1 MKQVDAIKEVDLPE
15 LVRML
20 ESHDE
25 DVIYLAK
32 DGAPVAQLTLINSNR
47 PVKRRLG
54 VAKGELVLPDG
65 FDEMFDKMD
74 KEIEEMFDKDIFEQ
88 QQGQGSL

>member
-1 MKQVDAIKEVDLPE
+1 MKQVDVIKEVDLPE

-32 DGAPVAQLTLINSNR
+32 DGVPVAQLTLINSNR

-54 VAKGELVLPDG
+54 IAKGELTLPDE
-65 FDEMFDKMD
+65 FDEMD
-74 KEIEEMFDKDIFEQ
+74 KEIEEMFDKDIFE
-88 QQGQGSL
+88 

>member
-1 MKQVDAIKEVDLPE
+1 MKQVDVIKEVDLPE

-32 DGAPVAQLTLINSNR
+32 DGVPVAQLTLINSNR
-47 PVKRRLG
+47 PPKRRLG
-54 VAKGELVLPDG
+54 VAKGEFTVPD
-65 FDEMFDKMD
+65 DFDKWD
-74 KEIEEMFDKDIFEQ
+74 KEIEEMFDDDIF
-88 QQGQGSL
+88 